1 MIKLDY
7 SKALLS
13 AEQIAAFAPK
23 AEEAQKALEA
33 GTCAGNDFLGW
44 IDLPVDYDKADR
56 SLRKLVGKS
65 GKAVT
70 NLSLAGK
77 AKINGRIYD
86 VISMNSYI
94 DKGSNIKVV
103 EIKDNNIVVRKW
115 FE

>member
-44 IDLPVDYDKADR
+44 TTLPNDYDKAEF
-56 SLRKLVGKS
+56 
-65 GKAVT
+65 A
-70 NLSLAGK
+70 
-77 AKINGRIYD
+77 
-86 VISMNSYI
+86 
-94 DKGSNIKVV
+94 
-103 EIKDNNIVVRKW
+103 EIKKSAEKIAFMVRRYEEDGFTSYW
-115 FE
+115 L